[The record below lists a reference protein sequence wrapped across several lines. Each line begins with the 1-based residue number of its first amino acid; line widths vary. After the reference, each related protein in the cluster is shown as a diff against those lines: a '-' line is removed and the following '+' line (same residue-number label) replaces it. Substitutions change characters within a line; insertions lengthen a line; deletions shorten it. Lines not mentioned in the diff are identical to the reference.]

1 MNDHEK
7 EIQLS
12 TIREYKIVKANDLI
26 QKTRH
31 NLSTQ
36 EQKII
41 LYLIT
46 KIKPEDSELKLY
58 EFKIRE
64 FCTICGIDD
73 DNGKNYANLKNTIKK
88 LADKSFWVTVD
99 EKGTETLLRWI
110 DRPYINAKSGTI
122 KIKLDELMK
131 PYLLQLQERFTQF
144 SLYYTLAMKSQY
156 SIRLY
161 ELLKSYEN
169 LGGWAFTIDDLK
181 KRLSAETY
189 DRYPDF
195 KRKVIDIAMRE
206 INDFSDISVTYE
218 LEKQGRKYHR
228 IKFIVKLKKDL
239 KDRLETWAKIDGIIS
254 PGKKPFLQLLQ
265 EKGAID

>member
-1 MNDHEK
+1 MNNHKRET
-7 EIQLS
+7 QLS
-12 TIREYKIVKANDLI
+12 TVREYKVVKANDFI
-26 QKTRH
+26 QKTRY

-46 KIKPEDSELKLY
+46 KIKPEDSEFQLY
-58 EFKIRE
+58 EFKIKE

-73 DNGKNYANLKNTIKK
+73 NNGKNYANLKNTIKK
-88 LADKSFWVTVD
+88 LADKSFWITID
-99 EKGTETLLRWI
+99 EKGTETLFRWI
-110 DRPYINAKSGTI
+110 DRPYINVKSGTI

-131 PYLLQLQERFTQF
+131 PYLLQLQTRFTEF

-161 ELLKSYEN
+161 ELLRSFEN
-169 LGGWAFTIDDLK
+169 LGGWTFTIDELK
-181 KRLSAETY
+181 KRLYAETY

-206 INDFSDISVTYE
+206 INNFSDISVTYE

-228 IKFIVKLKKDL
+228 IRFIVKLKKDL
-239 KDRLETWAKIDGIIS
+239 KDRLETWEKIDKIIS
-254 PGKKPFLQLLQ
+254 PNKKTLSTSL
-265 EKGAID
+265 